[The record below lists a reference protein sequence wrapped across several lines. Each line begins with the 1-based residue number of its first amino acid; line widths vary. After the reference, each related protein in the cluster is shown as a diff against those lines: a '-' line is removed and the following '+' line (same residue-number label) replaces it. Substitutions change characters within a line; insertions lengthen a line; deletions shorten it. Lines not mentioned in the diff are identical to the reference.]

1 MTSKYRVEY
10 ALKSHRRDQLIE
22 WVKGLLISP
31 FVLFSQ
37 PAGDFEDVDAVFDA
51 NTAEVRRRYAEIM
64 RGIEAMIDEHRQ
76 LQDLQSLQAPK
87 QAPRPSRLQ
96 MLVPT
101 AGPFFTALPLEAA
114 FMYQDARRHISSR
127 RLVPPSFNDVRLTL
141 NTAQLMALTATSAH
155 GANGTKH
162 DRDGTAVGGQHSAD
176 TLQLVTFDG
185 DLTLYADGQNLEP
198 DSPIIPRI
206 MALLRRNIKVG
217 IVTAAG
223 YDAAEKYY
231 ERLHGLLDAVHAS
244 TELTTAQKH
253 SLLVVGGEASFVFS
267 YCATAPANA
276 LLAPVDPADWM
287 PDAMKQWP
295 TDDLNQLLDLAE
307 TTLRACVDRMQLPA
321 QILRK
326 ARAVGMIPLARQNSQ
341 HPNDLIQ
348 IARESLE
355 EIVLTVQKRL
365 EVSPAGRAGRVP
377 FCAFNGGRD
386 VFVDIGDK
394 SWGVLICQHA
404 LLFLGKP
411 GMPGSPPPPELQDE
425 VVARPGTTLHVGD
438 QFLSAGANDF
448 RARRAATTA
457 WVANP
462 LETEALLDELLELI
476 G

>member
-1 MTSKYRVEY
+1 MLTSH
-10 ALKSHRRDQLIE
+10 LE
-22 WVKGLLISP
+22 WVK
-31 FVLFSQ
+31 
-37 PAGDFEDVDAVFDA
+37 AGDFEDDDAVFNA

-76 LQDLQSLQAPK
+76 LQTLQSLETAPHGT
-87 QAPRPSRLQ
+87 PRPSRLQ

-127 RLVPPSFNDVRLTL
+127 RLVAPSFNDIRLTL
-141 NTAQLMALTATSAH
+141 NTAQLMALTSAR
-155 GANGTKH
+155 GANRSRSASPLSTG
-162 DRDGTAVGGQHSAD
+162 GGQDGQAD
-176 TLQLVTFDG
+176 SLQLVTFDG

-206 MALLRRNIKVG
+206 MALLHRDIKVG

-231 ERLHGLLDAVHAS
+231 ERLHGLLDAVHSS
-244 TELTTAQKH
+244 TDLTYAQKH

-267 YCATAPANA
+267 YSSTAPANA

-295 TDDLNQLLDLAE
+295 TEDLTQLLDLAE
-307 TTLRACVDRMQLPA
+307 TTLRSCVDRMQLPA

-326 ARAVGMIPLARQNSQ
+326 ARAVGMIPLPRENAQ

-386 VFVDIGDK
+386 VFVDVGDK

-411 GMPGSPPPPELQDE
+411 ATDGSPLNDVPP

-448 RARRAATTA
+448 RARRTATTA

-462 LETEALLDELLELI
+462 LETEALLDELLALL

>member
-1 MTSKYRVEY
+1 MTSKYRVELPVLTSY
-10 ALKSHRRDQLIE
+10 LE

-37 PAGDFEDVDAVFDA
+37 PAGGFEDVDAVFDA

-76 LQDLQSLQAPK
+76 LQTLQAL
-87 QAPRPSRLQ
+87 QTQSQGTPRPSRLQ

-114 FMYQDARRHISSR
+114 FLYQDARRHISSR
-127 RLVPPSFNDVRLTL
+127 RLVAPSFNDIRLTL
-141 NTAQLMALTATSAH
+141 NTAQLMALTSPCTSKQMEAGSSVGT
-155 GANGTKH
+155 GA
-162 DRDGTAVGGQHSAD
+162 
-176 TLQLVTFDG
+176 LQLVTFDG

-206 MALLRRNIKVG
+206 LALLRRNIKVG

-231 ERLHGLLDAVHAS
+231 ERLHGLLDAVHNAADL
-244 TELTTAQKH
+244 TEAQKH
-253 SLLVVGGEASFVFS
+253 SLLVVGGEASFVFAYS
-267 YCATAPANA
+267 STAPADA
-276 LLAPVDPADWM
+276 RLAPVDPADWM
-287 PDAMKQWP
+287 PDSMKQWP
-295 TDDLNQLLDLAE
+295 AKDLTELLDLAE
-307 TTLRACVDRMQLPA
+307 TTLRSCVERMQLPA

-326 ARAVGMIPLARQNSQ
+326 ARAVGMIPLVREDAKSS
-341 HPNDLIQ
+341 NDLIQ

-365 EVSPAGRAGRVP
+365 EASPAGRAGRVP

-411 GMPGSPPPPELQDE
+411 AVESSSLNDPP
-425 VVARPGTTLHVGD
+425 VVALPGTTLHVGD

-462 LETEALLDELLELI
+462 LETKALLDELLELLA
-476 G
+476 

>member
-1 MTSKYRVEY
+1 MLTSH
-10 ALKSHRRDQLIE
+10 LE

-37 PAGDFEDVDAVFDA
+37 PAGDFEDDDAVFNA

-76 LQDLQSLQAPK
+76 LQTLQSLETAPHGT
-87 QAPRPSRLQ
+87 PRPSRLQ

-127 RLVPPSFNDVRLTL
+127 RLVAPSFNDIRLTL
-141 NTAQLMALTATSAH
+141 NTAQLMALTSAR
-155 GANGTKH
+155 GANRSRSASPLSTG
-162 DRDGTAVGGQHSAD
+162 GGQDGQAD
-176 TLQLVTFDG
+176 SLQLVTFDG

-206 MALLRRNIKVG
+206 MALLHRDIKVG

-231 ERLHGLLDAVHAS
+231 ERLHGLLDAVHSS
-244 TELTTAQKH
+244 TDLTYAQKH

-267 YCATAPANA
+267 YSSTAPANA

-295 TDDLNQLLDLAE
+295 TEDLTQLLDLAE
-307 TTLRACVDRMQLPA
+307 TTLRSCVDRMQLPA

-326 ARAVGMIPLARQNSQ
+326 ARAVGMIPLPRENAQ

-386 VFVDIGDK
+386 VFVDVGDK

-411 GMPGSPPPPELQDE
+411 ATDGSPLNDVPP

-448 RARRAATTA
+448 RARRTATTA

-462 LETEALLDELLELI
+462 LETEALLDELLALL

>member
-10 ALKSHRRDQLIE
+10 ALKSHRRDQFIE

-37 PAGDFEDVDAVFDA
+37 PAGDFEDDDAVFDT

-76 LQDLQSLQAPK
+76 LQTLKSLQTAP
-87 QAPRPSRLQ
+87 QGTPRPSRLQ

-127 RLVPPSFNDVRLTL
+127 RLVAPSFNDIRLTL
-141 NTAQLMALTATSAH
+141 NTAQLMALTSSH
-155 GANGTKH
+155 GSKH
-162 DRDGTAVGGQHSAD
+162 SRSGSPVETGGGKTES
-176 TLQLVTFDG
+176 LQLVTFDG
-185 DLTLYADGQNLEP
+185 DLTLYADGHNLEP

-206 MALLRRNIKVG
+206 LALLRREIKIG

-231 ERLHGLLDAVHAS
+231 ERLHGLLDAVHNS
-244 TELTTAQKH
+244 TDLTEAQKH
-253 SLLVVGGEASFVFS
+253 NVLVVGGEASFVFE
-267 YCATAPANA
+267 YCPTAPANA

-295 TDDLNQLLDLAE
+295 TKDLTELLDLAE
-307 TTLRACVDRMQLPA
+307 TTLRSCVERMQLPA

-326 ARAVGMIPLARQNSQ
+326 ARAVGMIPLARENAQNA
-341 HPNDLIQ
+341 NDLIQ

-365 EVSPAGRAGRVP
+365 EVSEAGRAGRVP

-411 GMPGSPPPPELQDE
+411 ATDGPPPDVPP
-425 VVARPGTTLHVGD
+425 VVAHPGTTLHVGD

-462 LETEALLDELLELI
+462 LETEALLDELLALL

>member
-10 ALKSHRRDQLIE
+10 ALKSHQ

-76 LQDLQSLQAPK
+76 LQSLQSLQMES
-87 QAPRPSRLQ
+87 QGTPRPSRLQ

-114 FMYQDARRHISSR
+114 FLYQDARRHISSR
-127 RLVPPSFNDVRLTL
+127 RLVAPSFNDIRLTL
-141 NTAQLMALTATSAH
+141 NTAQLMALTSPCSSDRSHT
-155 GANGTKH
+155 GTPVKAG
-162 DRDGTAVGGQHSAD
+162 DGQTD
-176 TLQLVTFDG
+176 CLQLVTFDG

-206 MALLRRNIKVG
+206 LAILRRGIKVG

-223 YDAAEKYY
+223 YDAAEKYH
-231 ERLHGLLDAVHAS
+231 ERLHGLLDAVHKS
-244 TELTTAQKH
+244 TDLTEAQKH
-253 SLLVVGGEASFVFS
+253 SLLVVGGEASFVFAYS
-267 YCATAPANA
+267 ATAPANA

-287 PDAMKQWP
+287 PDSMKQWP
-295 TDDLNQLLDLAE
+295 TEDLTELLDLAE
-307 TTLRACVDRMQLPA
+307 TTLRSCVERMQLPV

-326 ARAVGMIPLARQNSQ
+326 ARAVGMIPLAREDAKHS
-341 HPNDLIQ
+341 NDLIQ

-365 EVSPAGRAGRVP
+365 EVSAAGRAGRVP

-411 GMPGSPPPPELQDE
+411 ATDGSPLNVPP
-425 VVARPGTTLHVGD
+425 VVAHPGTTLHVGD

-462 LETEALLDELLELI
+462 LETKALLDELLELLA
-476 G
+476 

>member
-1 MTSKYRVEY
+1 M
-10 ALKSHRRDQLIE
+10 
-22 WVKGLLISP
+22 
-31 FVLFSQ
+31 
-37 PAGDFEDVDAVFDA
+37 FDA

-76 LQDLQSLQAPK
+76 LQDLHTLQGTK
-87 QAPRPSRLQ
+87 QPPRPSRLQ

-141 NTAQLMALTATSAH
+141 NTAQLMALTATSPH
-155 GANGTKH
+155 STKH
-162 DRDGTAVGGQHSAD
+162 ARDGTPVANAVPGSGAHGLSSSD
-176 TLQLVTFDG
+176 SLQLVTFDG
-185 DLTLYADGQNLEP
+185 DLTLYADGHNLEP

-231 ERLHGLLDAVHAS
+231 ERLHGLLNAVHQS
-244 TELTTAQKH
+244 TELTDAQKH

-267 YCATAPANA
+267 YCATAPPNA

-295 TDDLNQLLDLAE
+295 TDDIGQLLDLAE
-307 TTLRACVDRMQLPA
+307 TTLRSCVERMQLPA

-326 ARAVGMIPLARQNSQ
+326 ARAVGMIPMQRQNSQ

-411 GMPGSPPPPELQDE
+411 GMPGSPPPPEMRDE

>member
-1 MTSKYRVEY
+1 MFAAS
-10 ALKSHRRDQLIE
+10 
-22 WVKGLLISP
+22 
-31 FVLFSQ
+31 
-37 PAGDFEDVDAVFDA
+37 
-51 NTAEVRRRYAEIM
+51 TAEVRRRYAEIM
-64 RGIEAMIDEHRQ
+64 RGIEAMVDEHRQ
-76 LQDLQSLQAPK
+76 LQNLQTLQVPQ

-96 MLVPT
+96 TLVPT

-141 NTAQLMALTATSAH
+141 NTAQLMALTGTSAP
-155 GANGTKH
+155 GTTRNH
-162 DRDGTAVGGQHSAD
+162 DGTVVGYGAD
-176 TLQLVTFDG
+176 SLQLVTFDG
-185 DLTLYADGQNLEP
+185 DLTLYADGQNLES

-231 ERLHGLLDAVHAS
+231 ERLHGLLNVVHDS
-244 TELTTAQKH
+244 TDLTDAQKH

-267 YCATAPANA
+267 YCATAPPNA

-295 TDDLNQLLDLAE
+295 TDDLQQLLDLAE
-307 TTLRACVDRMQLPA
+307 TTLRACVERMQLPA

-326 ARAVGMIPLARQNSQ
+326 ARAVGMIPLPRQNSQ

-365 EVSPAGRAGRVP
+365 EASPAGRAGRVP

-411 GMPGSPPPPELQDE
+411 GTPGSPPPPELQDQL
-425 VVARPGTTLHVGD
+425 VARPGTTLHVGD

-462 LETEALLDELLELI
+462 LETEALLDELLELL

>member
-37 PAGDFEDVDAVFDA
+37 PAGDFEDDDEVFA
-51 NTAEVRRRYAEIM
+51 SNTAEVRRRYAEIM
-64 RGIEAMIDEHRQ
+64 RDIEAMIDEHRL
-76 LQDLQSLQAPK
+76 LQDLQSLETPK
-87 QAPRPSRLQ
+87 QSPRPSRLQ

-141 NTAQLMALTATSAH
+141 NTAQLMALTATSA
-155 GANGTKH
+155 NGTRH
-162 DRDGTAVGGQHSAD
+162 GRNGAVVARSAD
-176 TLQLVTFDG
+176 SLQLVTFDG

-231 ERLHGLLDAVHAS
+231 ERLHGLLDAVHTS
-244 TELTTAQKH
+244 TELSDAQKH

-267 YCATAPANA
+267 YSATAPPNA
-276 LLAPVDPADWM
+276 RLAPVDPADWM

-295 TDDLNQLLDLAE
+295 TDDLTQLLDLAE

-326 ARAVGMIPLARQNSQ
+326 ARAVGMIPLPRKNSQ

-411 GMPGSPPPPELQDE
+411 GMPGSLPPPELQPE
-425 VVARPGTTLHVGD
+425 AVARPGTTLHVGD

>member
-10 ALKSHRRDQLIE
+10 ALKSHRRDQFIE

-37 PAGDFEDVDAVFDA
+37 PAGDFEDVDAVFAA

-76 LQDLQSLQAPK
+76 LQTLHSLQSTPHGT
-87 QAPRPSRLQ
+87 PRPSRLQ

-101 AGPFFTALPLEAA
+101 VGPFFTALPLEAA

-127 RLVPPSFNDVRLTL
+127 RLVAPSFNDIRLTL
-141 NTAQLMALTATSAH
+141 NTAQLMALTSSH
-155 GANGTKH
+155 GSKH
-162 DRDGTAVGGQHSAD
+162 SRSGSPIETGGGMTGS
-176 TLQLVTFDG
+176 LQLVTFDG

-206 MALLRRNIKVG
+206 LALLRRDIKIG

-231 ERLHGLLDAVHAS
+231 ERLHGLLNAVHESADL
-244 TELTTAQKH
+244 TEAQKH
-253 SLLVVGGEASFVFS
+253 SLLVVGGEASFVFAYS
-267 YCATAPANA
+267 ATAPANA
-276 LLAPVDPADWM
+276 LLTPVDPADWM

-295 TDDLNQLLDLAE
+295 TEDLTQLLDLAE
-307 TTLRACVDRMQLPA
+307 TTLRSCVERMQLPA
-321 QILRK
+321 HILRK
-326 ARAVGMIPLARQNSQ
+326 ARAVGMIPLARENAQY
-341 HPNDLIQ
+341 PNDLIQ

-365 EVSPAGRAGRVP
+365 EVSAAGRAGRVP

-411 GMPGSPPPPELQDE
+411 ATDGSPLDVPPA
-425 VVARPGTTLHVGD
+425 VAHPGTTLHVGD

-462 LETEALLDELLELI
+462 LETEALLDELLALLE
-476 G
+476 